1 MNSMTGFGRGDASNG
16 GTTVVVEMKSVN
28 NRFRDVQ
35 VRLPREYTAF
45 EPRVI
50 AALRDTIQRGRV
62 DIAVR
67 RTCIEGATRIV
78 ADLKLVEQY
87 RLAMVDVARRL
98 QRDPAEVSLLH
109 VLSQPGVLV
118 TSDNDDDAMGEWELV
133 EAAVNA
139 ALSDLSAM
147 RAAEGRALANDL
159 SRHLDELNRLRSE
172 VADAAEG
179 VAERLKA
186 KLVERIGRLVA
197 GHVDPSRIAS
207 EAALLAD
214 KADVSEELA
223 RLQSHGDQ
231 FVAALSADEPVG
243 RKLDFLLQEMN
254 REINTIGSK
263 AAELP
268 ISARVV
274 DLKSVLERMREQ
286 VANVE

>member
-45 EPRVI
+45 EPRVN
-50 AALRDTIQRGRV
+50 AALRDTIQRGRI
-62 DIAVR
+62 DITVR
-67 RTCIEGATRIV
+67 RTCMEGATRIV

-98 QRDPAEVSLLH
+98 QRDPAEVSLTH

-118 TSDNDDDAMGEWELV
+118 ASDNDDDAMGEWELV

-139 ALSDLSAM
+139 ALSDLAAM
-147 RAAEGRALANDL
+147 RSVEGKALANDL
-159 SRHLDELNRLRSE
+159 QRHLDELNRLQAE
-172 VADAAEG
+172 VAAAAEG
-179 VAERLKA
+179 VADRLKA
-186 KLVERIGRLVA
+186 KLVERISRLVA
-197 GHVDPSRIAS
+197 GHVDPARLAA
-207 EAALLAD
+207 EAAMLAD

-223 RLQSHGDQ
+223 RLYSHGEQ
-231 FVAALSADEPVG
+231 FAAALSADEPVG